1 MGSCCSSPTYTKCDG
16 CREKNSSASTFSSSR
31 KSVTSRFGSLSPS
44 QRERLESE
52 ADQMADHFTRSRS
65 TRSIGGPS
73 SEIRTATFSEH
84 RGRQVLKK
92 EIPTIQQSLLAENN
106 VLLKSVDEEAATE
119 SSTGEDKGTRSITET
134 AETNVSTPEAVDE
147 NEEILTK
154 RIDSKV
160 KSVSKDNSPTLNG
173 GSALTGSSQQEMG
186 SFFGRDFSNVRIHND
201 RKSHQYAQS
210 IGALAATK
218 SNHIFFSDQA
228 SPTND
233 KPLLV
238 HELTH
243 VVQQNRAPKIAS
255 HSTPF
260 DTEKHA
266 ANTQPVQM
274 KTEISTPAS
283 DISNAPV
290 DWQLYQATICRGKTN
305 EHSST
310 QPRDFPATYISSINV
325 SINQQKVTLGWT
337 GPSVAEAE
345 QIVQDVTGDGIIN
358 CSTGAGVRGE
368 TSCND
373 ETHSKD
379 SGSCCTP
386 IGSFTLGG
394 QSCVTPRL
402 SLQNFS
408 GFQRGGIG
416 FHYYSSVP
424 SHPASHGCVR
434 LHRGASKIIFD
445 NARTDNTTVNVSG
458 SYSRSYRRHRSC
470 S

>member
-1 MGSCCSSPTYTKCDG
+1 MGSCCSSPTYAKCDNS
-16 CREKNSSASTFSSSR
+16 REKTSSASIFSSSR
-31 KSVTSRFGSLSPS
+31 RSISSKFGSLAPS

-52 ADQMADHFTRSRS
+52 ADQMVDRFTRSRS
-65 TRSIGGPS
+65 TRSIGEPS
-73 SEIRTATFSEH
+73 RDLRTTTFPEH
-84 RGRQVLKK
+84 RGRQILKK
-92 EIPTIQQSLLAENN
+92 GVPAIRQSLLAENN
-106 VLLKSVDEEAATE
+106 VLLKSADEEAITE
-119 SSTGEDKGTRSITET
+119 SSTGEDKGTGSVTET
-134 AETNVSTPEAVDE
+134 AETNVSSPEFSDE

-160 KSVSKDNSPTLNG
+160 KSVSKDNSPPLNG

-201 RKSHQYAQS
+201 SKSHQYTHS

-218 SNHIFFSDQA
+218 SNHIFFSDRA
-228 SPTND
+228 SPTSD

-243 VVQQNRAPKIAS
+243 VVQQNRAPKMSS

-260 DTEKHA
+260 DTGINT

-274 KTEISTPAS
+274 KTAISTPAS

-325 SINQQKVTLGWT
+325 SINQQKVTLGWA
-337 GPSVAEAE
+337 GPSIAEAE

-373 ETHSKD
+373 ETHSK
-379 SGSCCTP
+379 STGSCCTP

-408 GFQRGGIG
+408 GFQRSGIG

-445 NARTDNTTVNVSG
+445 NARTGHTTVNVSG
-458 SYSRSYRRHRSC
+458 SYSRSYSRHRSC